1 MRMLAIML
9 FALPLPASAFT
20 AQNGM
25 EAQQLNQT
33 DIAVPFE
40 SGRLT
45 TEYWCAAGDLAQH
58 QMQQP
63 VSARIWRATPK
74 PRNSGEG
81 LTFTLDESRK
91 AEGAGLSEF
100 GSGEHDGAISVGTA
114 VSAYCDPIIPD
125 LMN

>member
-9 FALPLPASAFT
+9 IALPLPAFAFT

-25 EAQQLNQT
+25 EVQQLNQT

-45 TEYWCAAGDLAQH
+45 TEYWCAAGDLANKR
-58 QMQQP
+58 MQQP

-74 PRNSGEG
+74 PRGRGEG
-81 LTFTLDESRK
+81 LTFTLDQTRK

-100 GSGEHDGAISVGTA
+100 GSGEHDGAISVGQA

-125 LMN
+125 MRN